1 MKYLKENREYPKED
15 WNYPKENRKY
25 PKENRIYPKENGKYP
40 VEFLRVTSA
49 RPLWKISGVGPLT
62 GTLSD
67 GYKKRLDDSS
77 LYVTLEYW
85 TTANWE
91 YWEY

>member
-1 MKYLKENREYPKED
+1 M
-15 WNYPKENRKY
+15 
-25 PKENRIYPKENGKYP
+25 
-40 VEFLRVTSA
+40 RVTSA

-85 TTANWE
+85 NAETLEYQNTGILE
-91 YWEY
+91 YW